1 MPASQTLHTVNE
13 HNILRKQIRHMG
25 SSEDKRDVLQRSI
38 SKDGIRTY
46 RVI

>member
-1 MPASQTLHTVNE
+1 
-13 HNILRKQIRHMG
+13 MG